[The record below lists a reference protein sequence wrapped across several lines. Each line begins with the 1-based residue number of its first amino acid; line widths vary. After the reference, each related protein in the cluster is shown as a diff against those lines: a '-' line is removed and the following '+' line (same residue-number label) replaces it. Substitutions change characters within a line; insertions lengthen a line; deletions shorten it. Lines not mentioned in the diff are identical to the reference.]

1 MHLIMGHHGN
11 DDTTA
16 TWSGLT
22 GEPDSVTF
30 TASAI
35 VLVLHPYAIVKIYI
49 MVLATSSLQPH
60 T

>member
-1 MHLIMGHHGN
+1 MGHHGN